1 MIVLTVFLV
10 LIFSTA
16 LVYLVSLRF
25 NLRPLRF
32 VLGNIAGY
40 IFFALFSNLVF
51 SIFMGD
57 LSAIFA
63 DYGSLLGGGLSLTAV
78 VISMITSS
86 QPTREQRAGLEFADS
101 ELAPTNYNTL
111 EIFWAL
117 AIRGLIAVVL
127 AIISAIVIDFVVF
140 VIYGFIGFEIT
151 DLPIL
156 IARIIYIIVSI
167 VVSYLISGY
176 LFRKKTKFIHQAL
189 YSNDSVSVP
198 KIEQNSF
205 IDDKPK
211 KRTWLWW
218 IGGCGLLGCISVLGI
233 VAFLLFYPSEEP
245 SFPLDGKVSYPLT
258 VKKGEQFD
266 FIITL
271 TNSTTNP
278 IFIKHVVLQTI
289 LGTPS
294 FLDGAKV
301 ISVDP
306 IMDSERIAKNDVQ
319 YAYFQDIQPDETLTF
334 VFHMQAETVGS
345 YIQNVGVYAKHP
357 SLGEPNFQVA
367 FHVAGLEIEIMP

>member
-306 IMDSERIAKNDVQ
+306 IMDSERIAIP
-319 YAYFQDIQPDETLTF
+319 APTPTI
-334 VFHMQAETVGS
+334 
-345 YIQNVGVYAKHP
+345 
-357 SLGEPNFQVA
+357 
-367 FHVAGLEIEIMP
+367 